1 MSEIDKI
8 KEEIGWLKIVFALLV
23 AVDVSIIGWAVQ
35 NFTQTSI
42 TLLFLGA
49 VVVVLVT
56 TAIIFVNRV
65 AYRKI
70 DELGEL

>member
-8 KEEIGWLKIVFALLV
+8 KEEIGWLKVVFALLV
-23 AVDVSIIGWAVQ
+23 AIDVSVIGWAVQ
-35 NFTQTSI
+35 NFDKASI
-42 TLLFLGA
+42 TLLILSAFM
-49 VVVVLVT
+49 VVLVT

-65 AYRKI
+65 AYQKI